1 MSEKNSR
8 DEIMRSLLN
17 KAFYDSVGGTSLSEI
32 ATAAGIKKSSIYNH
46 FNSRDD
52 LIIQTTKSCGE
63 YIAQINFIP
72 DRIDDVTKKYDASA
86 VLNGIVKR
94 YLKMHLKSPL
104 FQIYTFIHT
113 QKHFDS
119 EAAQI
124 AQKHTAVLIEQ
135 AKKVF
140 SSLVK
145 NKKLMVQPSKLENIA
160 VLFVYGTEKLLSDF
174 LAEVKKTVLANPR
187 GNDEFV
193 FQGEDELIEKAASF
207 AENFLSVA
215 AT

>member
-17 KAFYDSVGGTSLSEI
+17 RSFYDSVGGTSLSEV

-72 DRIDDVTKKYDASA
+72 EKIDEVTKKYDASA
-86 VLNGIVKR
+86 VLTGIVKR

-104 FQIYTFIHT
+104 FQIYTFIQT

-119 EAAQI
+119 EAVLI
-124 AQKHTAVLIEQ
+124 AQRHTALLISQTEQ
-135 AKKVF
+135 VF

-145 NKKLMVQPSKLENIA
+145 NKKLNLSAAKLENA
-160 VLFVYGTEKLLSDF
+160 AMLFVYGTEKLLSDF
-174 LAEVKKTVLANPR
+174 LSEVKKNILANPR
-187 GNDEFV
+187 GNENFV
-193 FQGEDELIEKAASF
+193 FQGEDELLEKAASF
-207 AENFLSVA
+207 AEKFLSVF